1 MIIRFF
7 VATAFAAVAATC
19 PALAQTSDQTDGNLI
34 IVTAQRTTAL
44 NLDREADEELATGP
58 DAAAFIARQPGMA
71 LVDNGAL
78 SGQVQMRGLFGE
90 RILLRVNGQH
100 FATGGPNAMDPAMH
114 YAPMAL
120 IERVEIARGA
130 SPVRDGPGFGG
141 GVNAVLKQARFGNA
155 GTLSPQVDISV
166 QYRSVDDSVAAGGM
180 VGLAND
186 RVRFGAIASWEKG
199 DDMRFPRGRVGGTGF
214 ERAVYGVHAGFQTGS
229 GEISLEYRRQ
239 DTGRS
244 GNPPFAMD
252 IIYFHTDFLRA
263 GFEGELASDLTL
275 EAHVDYSG
283 VEHRMNN
290 FTQRPAPAIAAT
302 RQSDT
307 YADTMGAGLS
317 LRFGSIDR
325 HVRIG
330 SDFEAIDKGFM
341 LYNPLSPTFFIH
353 PLDRARS
360 DRIGAFA
367 EASAALGVVDAELGL
382 RVDRHGASTEVPRF
396 GPGVPMGPANL
407 ARTFA
412 KADREWSGTSIDAAL
427 RLSADFGDV
436 TPRFTLAHKTRA
448 PSLVERF
455 AWLPTEASGG
465 LADGNIYVGSP
476 ALKIEK
482 AWLFEAGFDWN
493 AETAYARPLVYYRRL
508 DDFIQGVPF
517 DVTPGVLDTPV
528 ETVSSASG
536 DATPLRFAN
545 VDAEIYGADI
555 AFGTRLVGPLRLDGV
570 ASYVRGKR
578 RDIHDNLYRIAPA
591 NARLAL
597 AWEAKS
603 WSLTAEAL
611 AVAKQHK
618 VSATNGEV
626 SSKGYLTFNL
636 FGYWIMRD
644 GLRLDVGVENLFG
657 KYYVEHLAGY
667 NRNSGSDIALG
678 ARLPG
683 TGRSG
688 FIRLRWQSF

>member
-1 MIIRFF
+1 
-7 VATAFAAVAATC
+7 
-19 PALAQTSDQTDGNLI
+19 
-34 IVTAQRTTAL
+34 
-44 NLDREADEELATGP
+44 
-58 DAAAFIARQPGMA
+58 
-71 LVDNGAL
+71 
-78 SGQVQMRGLFGE
+78 
-90 RILLRVNGQH
+90 
-100 FATGGPNAMDPAMH
+100 
-114 YAPMAL
+114 
-120 IERVEIARGA
+120 
-130 SPVRDGPGFGG
+130 
-141 GVNAVLKQARFGNA
+141 
-155 GTLSPQVDISV
+155 
-166 QYRSVDDSVAAGGM
+166 
-180 VGLAND
+180 
-186 RVRFGAIASWEKG
+186 
-199 DDMRFPRGRVGGTGF
+199 
-214 ERAVYGVHAGFQTGS
+214 
-229 GEISLEYRRQ
+229 
-239 DTGRS
+239 
-244 GNPPFAMD
+244 MD

-412 KADREWSGTSIDAAL
+412 NADREWSGTSIDAAL

-528 ETVSSASG
+528 EMVSSASG
-536 DATPLRFAN
+536 DSTPLRFAN

-591 NARLAL
+591 TARLDL

-603 WSLTAEAL
+603 WLLTAEAL

-618 VSATNGEV
+618 VSARNGEV

>member
-1 MIIRFF
+1 
-7 VATAFAAVAATC
+7 
-19 PALAQTSDQTDGNLI
+19 
-34 IVTAQRTTAL
+34 
-44 NLDREADEELATGP
+44 
-58 DAAAFIARQPGMA
+58 
-71 LVDNGAL
+71 
-78 SGQVQMRGLFGE
+78 
-90 RILLRVNGQH
+90 
-100 FATGGPNAMDPAMH
+100 
-114 YAPMAL
+114 
-120 IERVEIARGA
+120 
-130 SPVRDGPGFGG
+130 
-141 GVNAVLKQARFGNA
+141 
-155 GTLSPQVDISV
+155 
-166 QYRSVDDSVAAGGM
+166 
-180 VGLAND
+180 
-186 RVRFGAIASWEKG
+186 
-199 DDMRFPRGRVGGTGF
+199 MRFPRGRVGGTGF

-263 GFEGELASDLTL
+263 GFKGELASDLTL

-412 KADREWSGTSIDAAL
+412 NADREWSGTSIDAAL

-528 ETVSSASG
+528 IT
-536 DATPLRFAN
+536 DCP
-545 VDAEIYGADI
+545 
-555 AFGTRLVGPLRLDGV
+555 
-570 ASYVRGKR
+570 
-578 RDIHDNLYRIAPA
+578 
-591 NARLAL
+591 
-597 AWEAKS
+597 
-603 WSLTAEAL
+603 
-611 AVAKQHK
+611 
-618 VSATNGEV
+618 
-626 SSKGYLTFNL
+626 
-636 FGYWIMRD
+636 
-644 GLRLDVGVENLFG
+644 
-657 KYYVEHLAGY
+657 
-667 NRNSGSDIALG
+667 
-678 ARLPG
+678 
-683 TGRSG
+683 
-688 FIRLRWQSF
+688 

>member
-1 MIIRFF
+1 MKTRFF
-7 VATAFAAVAATC
+7 AATALVAVASVC
-19 PALAQTSDQTDGNLI
+19 PAFAQSSDQTDGNLI

-44 NLDREADEELATGP
+44 NLDREAEEELATGP

-90 RILLRVNGQH
+90 RIALRINGQH

-114 YAPMAL
+114 YAPKAL
-120 IERVEIARGA
+120 IDRVEIARGA
-130 SPVRDGPGFGG
+130 SPVRDGPGLGG
-141 GVNAVLKQARFGNA
+141 GINAVLKQTRFGEA
-155 GTLSPQVDISV
+155 GTLAPQVDVSA
-166 QYRSVDDSVAAGGM
+166 QYRSVDDSVAIGGIA
-180 VGLAND
+180 GLAND
-186 RVRFGAIASWEKG
+186 RVRLGAIASWEKG
-199 DDMRFPRGRVGGTGF
+199 DDMRFPGGRVGGTGF
-214 ERAVYGVHAGFQTGS
+214 ERAVYGVHAGLRTGP

-252 IIYFHTDFLRA
+252 IIYFHTDFFRV

-275 EAHVDYSG
+275 EAHADYSG

-290 FTQRPAPAIAAT
+290 FALRPPPTVAAT

-317 LRFGSIDR
+317 LRFGSSDR
-325 HVRIG
+325 HIRIG
-330 SDFEAIDKGFM
+330 GDFEAIDKGFM

-353 PLDRARS
+353 PLDRAKS

-367 EASAALGVVDAELGL
+367 EARAALGIVDAELGF
-382 RVDRHGASTEVPRF
+382 RVDRHGASTEAPRF

-407 ARTFA
+407 ARAFA
-412 KADREWSGTSIDAAL
+412 NADREWSGTSVDAAL
-427 RLSADFGDV
+427 RLSAELGV
-436 TPRFTLAHKTRA
+436 ITPRFTLARKTRA

-482 AWLFEAGFDWN
+482 AWLAEAGFDWKS
-493 AETAYARPLVYYRRL
+493 ETAYARPLIYYRRL
-508 DDFIQGVPF
+508 EDFIQGVPF
-517 DVTPGVLDTPV
+517 DATPGVLDTPV
-528 ETVSSASG
+528 EMVSAASG
-536 DATPLRFAN
+536 DSTPLRFAN
-545 VDAEIYGADI
+545 VDAEIYGADV
-555 AFGTRLVGPLRLDGV
+555 AFGTRISGPLRLDGV
-570 ASYVRGKR
+570 ASFVRGKR
-578 RDIHDNLYRIAPA
+578 RDISDNLYRIAPA
-591 NARLAL
+591 NVRVAL
-597 AWEAKS
+597 AWEADH
-603 WSLTAEAL
+603 WSLTGEAL
-611 AVAKQHK
+611 AVAKQRK

-626 SSKGYLTFNL
+626 PSQGYVTFNL
-636 FGYWIMRD
+636 YGNWILRD
-644 GLRLDVGVENLFG
+644 GLRLDAGVENLFD

-667 NRNSGSDIALG
+667 NRNSGSDVALG

-683 TGRSG
+683 AGRSA
-688 FIRLRWQSF
+688 FIRLRWESF

>member
-1 MIIRFF
+1 M
-7 VATAFAAVAATC
+7 ANALAAVAANC
-19 PALAQTSDQTDGNLI
+19 PAFAQTSDQIDGNII

-44 NLDREADEELATGP
+44 NLDREAEEELATGP

-90 RILLRVNGQH
+90 RIVLRINGQH

-120 IERVEIARGA
+120 VDRVEIARGA
-130 SPVRDGPGFGG
+130 SPVRDGPGLGG
-141 GVNAVLKQARFGNA
+141 GVNAVLKQTRFGKA
-155 GTLSPQVDISV
+155 GVLSPQVDVSA
-166 QYRSVDDSVAAGGM
+166 QYRSVDDSISAGGM

-186 RVRFGAIASWEKG
+186 RVRFGAIASWEQG
-199 DDMRFPRGRVGGTGF
+199 DDMRIPRGRVGGTGF
-214 ERAVYGVHAGFQTGS
+214 ERAVYGVHAGLRAGP
-229 GEISLEYRRQ
+229 GAISLEYRRQ

-252 IIYFHTDFLRA
+252 IIYFHTDFFRA

-275 EAHVDYSG
+275 EAHADYSG

-290 FTQRPAPAIAAT
+290 FALRPTPTMAAT

-317 LRFGSIDR
+317 LRFGSSDR
-325 HVRIG
+325 HIRIG
-330 SDFEAIDKGFM
+330 GDFEAIDKGFM

-353 PLDRARS
+353 PLDRAKS

-367 EASAALGVVDAELGL
+367 EARAALGIVDAELGF
-382 RVDRHGASTEVPRF
+382 RVDRHGASTEAPRF

-407 ARTFA
+407 ARAFA
-412 KADREWSGTSIDAAL
+412 NADREWSGTSVDAAL
-427 RLSADFGDV
+427 RFSADLGEV
-436 TPRFTLAHKTRA
+436 TPRFTFAHKTRA

-465 LADGNIYVGSP
+465 LADGNIYVGSS

-482 AWLFEAGFDWN
+482 AWLFEAGYDWKSD
-493 AETAYARPLVYYRRL
+493 TAYARPLVYYRRL

-517 DVTPGVLDTPV
+517 DATPGVLDTPV
-528 ETVSSASG
+528 EMVSAASG

-555 AFGTRLVGPLRLDGV
+555 AFGTRIGGPLRLDGV
-570 ASYVRGKR
+570 ASFVRGKR
-578 RDIHDNLYRIAPA
+578 RDISDNLYRIAPA
-591 NARLAL
+591 NVRLSL
-597 AWEAKS
+597 AWEAER
-603 WSLTAEAL
+603 WSLTGEAL
-611 AVAKQHK
+611 AVAKQRK

-626 SSKGYLTFNL
+626 RSQGYVTFNL
-636 FGYWIMRD
+636 FGHWILRD
-644 GLRLDVGVENLFG
+644 GLRLDAGVENLFD
-657 KYYVEHLAGY
+657 KYYTEHLAGY
-667 NRNSGSDIALG
+667 NRNSGSDVALG

-683 TGRSG
+683 AGRSA
-688 FIRLRWQSF
+688 FIRLRWESF